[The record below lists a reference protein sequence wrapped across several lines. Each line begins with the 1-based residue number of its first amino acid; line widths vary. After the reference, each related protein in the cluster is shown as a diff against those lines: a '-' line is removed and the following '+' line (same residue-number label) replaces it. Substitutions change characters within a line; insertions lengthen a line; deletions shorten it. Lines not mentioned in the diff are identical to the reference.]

1 MDLSIV
7 IPLYNE
13 SESLNELNP
22 AIIYSLNG
30 KNLDFEIIYIDDGST
45 DNSWSV
51 IKDLSHN
58 NRVFGLKFQR
68 NYGKSMALLAGFKRA
83 LGNTVITMDADLQDD
98 PNEIY
103 PLFQIITE
111 QNLDLVSGWKKKRYD
126 SIIFKN
132 IPSKLFNWA
141 ARKSSGINL
150 HDFNC
155 GIKAYKN
162 SVVKEIELTDGMH
175 RYIPVLAKNCGFNK
189 ISEKVVKHHPRKYGT
204 TKYGADRFMKGFLD
218 LLTLS
223 FIQRFGKRPMHFF
236 GLFGTIILLVALL
249 FSIYIGIDKLFINK
263 KIKPEKSKWKGECF
277 LFDHRVSVVHGLQD
291 GESQLCFGCR
301 WPLSKEDLN
310 SAKFEDGVS
319 CPKCH
324 DQISIEKKESLR
336 ERHLSLIHI

>member
-13 SESLNELNP
+13 SESLNELNQT
-22 AIIYSLNG
+22 IVDSLNG

-51 IKDLSHN
+51 IKDLSQN
-58 NRVFGLKFQR
+58 NRVSGLKFQR

-83 LGNTVITMDADLQDD
+83 LGNIVITMDADLQDD

-141 ARKSSGINL
+141 ARKASGIKLN
-150 HDFNC
+150 DFNC
-155 GIKAYKN
+155 GIKAYKSEVIKN
-162 SVVKEIELTDGMH
+162 ISLTDGMH
-175 RYIPVLAKNCGFNK
+175 RYIPVLAKNAGFFK
-189 ISEKVVKHHPRKYGT
+189 ISEKEVKHHPRKFGK
-204 TKYGADRFMKGFLD
+204 TKYGADRFIKGFLD
-218 LLTLS
+218 LVTLS

-236 GLFGTIILLVALL
+236 GLIGTIMVLSGLII
-249 FSIYIGIDKLFINK
+249 SIYIGYDKLFLNK
-263 KIKPEKSKWKGECF
+263 TGRLITERPLFYISLVTMLMGLIFFIAGFLGELILRSKTDHDNYSIAEKTK
-277 LFDHRVSVVHGLQD
+277 
-291 GESQLCFGCR
+291 
-301 WPLSKEDLN
+301 
-310 SAKFEDGVS
+310 
-319 CPKCH
+319 
-324 DQISIEKKESLR
+324 
-336 ERHLSLIHI
+336 

>member
-1 MDLSIV
+1 MDLSVI

-13 SESLNELNP
+13 SESLNELNQ
-22 AIIYSLNG
+22 AIINSLNG

-51 IKDLSHN
+51 IKDLSQN
-58 NRVFGLKFQR
+58 NRVSGLKFQR

-83 LGNTVITMDADLQDD
+83 LGNIVITMDADLQDD

-141 ARKSSGINL
+141 ARKASGIKLN
-150 HDFNC
+150 DFNC
-155 GIKAYKN
+155 GIKAYKSEVIKN
-162 SVVKEIELTDGMH
+162 ISLTDGMH
-175 RYIPVLAKNCGFNK
+175 RYIPVLAKNAGFFK
-189 ISEKVVKHHPRKYGT
+189 ISEKEVKHHPRKFGK
-204 TKYGADRFMKGFLD
+204 TKYGADRFIKGFLD

-236 GLFGTIILLVALL
+236 GLIGTIMVLSGLII
-249 FSIYIGIDKLFINK
+249 SIYIGYDKLFLNK
-263 KIKPEKSKWKGECF
+263 TGRLITERPLFYISLVTMLMGLIFFIAGFLGELILRSKTDHDNYSIAEKTK
-277 LFDHRVSVVHGLQD
+277 
-291 GESQLCFGCR
+291 
-301 WPLSKEDLN
+301 
-310 SAKFEDGVS
+310 
-319 CPKCH
+319 
-324 DQISIEKKESLR
+324 
-336 ERHLSLIHI
+336 